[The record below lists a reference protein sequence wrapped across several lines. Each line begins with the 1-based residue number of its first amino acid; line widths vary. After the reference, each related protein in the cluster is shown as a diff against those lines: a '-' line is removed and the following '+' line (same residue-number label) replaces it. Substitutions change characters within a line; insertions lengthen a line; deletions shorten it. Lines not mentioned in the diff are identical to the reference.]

1 MHGFGKSSM
10 WTAAGFAFVGGLV
23 LLQPTEASAQFNIE
37 GIIRGALQQQG
48 CCYGGGG
55 GYYRNRSSGSGATR
69 HVKSPQKDDSAP
81 APVDKTKER
90 DATQVESP
98 NTTTSPAG
106 GNSHPPRHRRNPTPR
121 RGRPARRTATTTSR
135 PSRHRVDPKICRS
148 EDLLF
153 DGGEPVQGAL
163 GFDAAVADG
172 LGVLVDGV
180 LVALIDA

>member
-1 MHGFGKSSM
+1 VVRRPVDCLKPIHRAIFRAKAGKKSAIGSERETAMHGFGNSSM

-98 NTTTSPAG
+98 NNNNVPSGRQQLSAPAPSQPDTSTRQTSAAH
-106 GNSHPPRHRRNPTPR
+106 GNDDQPVF
-121 RGRPARRTATTTSR
+121 A
-135 PSRHRVDPKICRS
+135 PSR
-148 EDLLF
+148 
-153 DGGEPVQGAL
+153 
-163 GFDAAVADG
+163 
-172 LGVLVDGV
+172 
-180 LVALIDA
+180 

>member
-1 MHGFGKSSM
+1 LLKTDSSGNIQGKSREKSAIGSERETAMHGFGKSSM
-10 WTAAGFAFVGGLV
+10 RTAAGFALVGGLV

-98 NTTTSPAG
+98 NNNNVPSGRQQLSAPAPSQPDTSTRQTSAAH
-106 GNSHPPRHRRNPTPR
+106 GNDDQPVF
-121 RGRPARRTATTTSR
+121 A
-135 PSRHRVDPKICRS
+135 PSR
-148 EDLLF
+148 
-153 DGGEPVQGAL
+153 
-163 GFDAAVADG
+163 
-172 LGVLVDGV
+172 
-180 LVALIDA
+180 

>member
-10 WTAAGFAFVGGLV
+10 RTAAGFAFVGGLV

-55 GYYRNRSSGSGATR
+55 GYYRNRSSGSGTTR

-90 DATQVESP
+90 DATQVDGP
-98 NTTTSPAG
+98 NNNNVPSGRQQLSAPAPSQPDTSTRQTSAAH
-106 GNSHPPRHRRNPTPR
+106 GNDDQPVF
-121 RGRPARRTATTTSR
+121 A
-135 PSRHRVDPKICRS
+135 PSR
-148 EDLLF
+148 
-153 DGGEPVQGAL
+153 
-163 GFDAAVADG
+163 
-172 LGVLVDGV
+172 
-180 LVALIDA
+180 

>member
-1 MHGFGKSSM
+1 LLKAEPSGNIRAKSREKSAVGSERETAMHGFGNSSM

-55 GYYRNRSSGSGATR
+55 GGYYRNRSSGSGATR

-98 NTTTSPAG
+98 NNNAPSGRQQLSAPAPSQPDTSTRQTSAAH
-106 GNSHPPRHRRNPTPR
+106 GNDDQPVF
-121 RGRPARRTATTTSR
+121 A
-135 PSRHRVDPKICRS
+135 PSR
-148 EDLLF
+148 
-153 DGGEPVQGAL
+153 
-163 GFDAAVADG
+163 
-172 LGVLVDGV
+172 
-180 LVALIDA
+180 